1 MFWGWALTTLLLIV
15 TIVINTAVLDEIENL
30 IDDQLDGLARYMI
43 TFISYKSLYHYFL
56 ITNISHDS
64 IYDIRL

>member
-30 IDDQLDGLARYMI
+30 IDEQLDGLARYII
-43 TFISYKSLYHYFL
+43 TFISYQEPVSF
-56 ITNISHDS
+56 DF
-64 IYDIRL
+64 

>member
-30 IDDQLDGLARYMI
+30 IDEQLDGLAGYII
-43 TFISYKSLYHYFL
+43 TFISYQEPVSFDFL
-56 ITNISHDS
+56 DNSN
-64 IYDIRL
+64 

>member
-30 IDDQLDGLARYMI
+30 IDDQLDGLARYI
-43 TFISYKSLYHYFL
+43 IAFISYQESVPLFFDNKYF
-56 ITNISHDS
+56 S
-64 IYDIRL
+64 